1 MILFLLFTLST
12 VSSAARRQVDNKDS
26 DKIPPIL
33 LRLITDL
40 DPERFIWEKIGET
53 KASCSGYFPESSF

>member
-1 MILFLLFTLST
+1 MILFPPFTLST
-12 VSSAARRQVDNKDS
+12 VSSATRRQTDNKDS
-26 DKIPPIL
+26 DKIPLVL

-53 KASCSGYFPESSF
+53 KASCGGYFSESSF